1 MKSLGVFE
9 AKTHFSA
16 LIDAAIAGESTL
28 ITKHGK
34 PVAELV
40 PAGDPQRVR
49 ARLAASRIRAMRATV
64 APAPGETI
72 RELIDDGT
80 ERP

>member
-1 MKSLGVFE
+1 MKPVGVFE

-16 LIDAAIAGESTL
+16 LIDAAIAGERTL

-34 PVAELV
+34 PVAELI
-40 PAGDPQRVR
+40 PADDPQRAR
-49 ARLAASRIRAMRATV
+49 ARLAASRIRAMKGILGA
-64 APAPGETI
+64 APGETV